1 MIIKK
6 IQTMFKNNKDIDE
19 IRKENFDLKHKLAEI
34 KDEIYWLH
42 VALDS
47 NRYGNLNNTLS
58 IASRKIKDIEDIIE
72 RK

>member
-19 IRKENFDLKHKLAEI
+19 IRKENFDLKHKISEI
-34 KDEIYWLH
+34 KDEVYWLH